1 MKGGAEVVYIRL
13 RKHVKLKDG
22 AGISLGDIAQ
32 VLAPAEREQE
42 LKSLM
47 VKQPVKQD
55 GNRIV
60 IDMMQIIKVIRGA
73 FPQLAIE
80 YIGEPHTLVEI
91 IGQQRKTPILF
102 FILVW
107 LLLFFGSM
115 LTIMNFHA
123 DVSMPEVIVHIVEMI
138 TGQHD
143 DHPYLYQTTYS
154 LGIGLGMIVFFNHL
168 FRKKWNEEPTPLEVE
183 MFLYQ
188 ENLDH
193 YVITEEYKK
202 IHRKESKDSREGDG
216 S

>member
-1 MKGGAEVVYIRL
+1 M
-13 RKHVKLKDG
+13 DG
-22 AGISLGDIAQ
+22 TRILLGDIAQ
-32 VLAPAEREQE
+32 ILAPASCEKPLKE
-42 LKSLM
+42 LV

-60 IDMMQIIKVIRGA
+60 IDMMQVIQVIREV
-73 FPQLAIE
+73 FPRLLVE

-91 IGQQRKTPILF
+91 SGKERKPSILL
-102 FILVW
+102 FIMVW

-115 LTIMNFHA
+115 LTIMNFHE

-138 TGQHD
+138 TGKHD
-143 DHPYLYQTTYS
+143 DHPYLFQTTYS
-154 LGIGLGMIVFFNHL
+154 LGIGVGMILFFNHL

-188 ENLDH
+188 ENMDH

-202 IHRKESKDSREGDG
+202 IHRKESKKNDG
-216 S
+216 GGGAP